1 MTKKKDRTIIS
12 ELCGDAYC
20 DRADKLSVLAAAL
33 DFVSKGT
40 KHRTD
45 AIVII
50 KGCCPYYF
58 DNDDSEHFDNTYEKI
73 KDYYDKQL

>member
-1 MTKKKDRTIIS
+1 MKKDWAILS

-33 DFVSKGT
+33 DFISKGT
-40 KHRTD
+40 KYRKD
-45 AIVII
+45 AIEII

-58 DNDDSEHFDNTYEKI
+58 EKEDSQNFDMIYRKDENGNTEE
-73 KDYYDKQL
+73 